1 MPDVRRKENNDLSI
15 CFVLE
20 LKRIMHSATRLCV
33 TMQTRPLFLVSF
45 ENLIS
50 KTAWIEKR
58 FCTKKINQTLLKIN

>member
-15 CFVLE
+15 CFVLA
-20 LKRIMHSATRLCV
+20 LKRIMRSATRLCV